1 MRSNDAADYSV
12 ESFADLPLFA
22 PESRGP
28 FGDSD
33 AKPSP
38 EELMVGSLIW
48 KHRGRSNP
56 ISIARLRELTGY
68 GERQIKG
75 LVEQLVITHRMRI
88 GGSRQEPAGYFIVQD
103 AADLAAAVE
112 PYKSQ
117 ILSMLR
123 RLRVLDAPHARR
135 EFLGQIRLELE
146 G

>member
-1 MRSNDAADYSV
+1 MRRNDAHDYSV
-12 ESFADLPLFA
+12 ESFGDLPLFA
-22 PESRGP
+22 PEDRGP
-28 FGDSD
+28 FGDSNT
-33 AKPSP
+33 KPSP
-38 EELMVGSLIW
+38 EELMVAGLIW
-48 KHRGRSNP
+48 RRRGRANP

-68 GERQIKG
+68 SERQIKG
-75 LVEQLVITHRMRI
+75 IVEQLVITHRMRI
-88 GGSRQEPAGYFIVQD
+88 GGSRQDPAGYFIVQD
-103 AADLAAAVE
+103 TADLAAAVE